1 MTWPCLTQPGC
12 AKRIMARHER
22 TIAARQRRRGL
33 TALAVASPGSQGV
46 PLGPS
51 TPETKKENFVT
62 RVLKPLRDFGFGR
75 VSFWE
80 GGVGL
85 FVFAGIGAALLYAM
99 SLEHTCVECV

>member
-1 MTWPCLTQPGC
+1 
-12 AKRIMARHER
+12 MARHER
-22 TIAARQRRRGL
+22 TTAARQRRRGF
-33 TALAVASPGSQGV
+33 TALAAASPGSQGV

-51 TPETKKENFVT
+51 TPEMKKENFVT

-85 FVFAGIGAALLYAM
+85 FVFAGIGAALLYAT
-99 SLEHTCVECV
+99 SLERTRVVCI